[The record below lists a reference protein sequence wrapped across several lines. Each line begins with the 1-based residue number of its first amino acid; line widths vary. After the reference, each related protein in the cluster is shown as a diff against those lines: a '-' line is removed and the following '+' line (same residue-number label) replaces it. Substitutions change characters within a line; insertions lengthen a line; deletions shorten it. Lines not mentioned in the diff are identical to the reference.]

1 MAEFYVSL
9 SQSEMAEQMACMV
22 NKHNNL
28 RRKRT
33 KHTMLKDQADYF
45 IEVVRNKVIGFAG
58 LAKQDTNL
66 CEIKHV
72 CVDPEFR
79 KRGIASKLVKLAIA
93 NCPTD
98 YVYMVIS
105 EENIPSLTMAKS
117 LGFVM
122 VKKQW
127 GRGHHVIIVGRNK
140 AHGSTSRKSEV
151 CSS

>member
-9 SQSEMAEQMACMV
+9 SQDKMADQMACMI
-22 NKHNNL
+22 NKYNNL

-33 KHTMLKDQADYF
+33 KHTMLKDQAEYF
-45 IEVVRNKVIGFAG
+45 VEVVRDKVVGFAG
-58 LAKQDTNL
+58 LSRRDTNL

-79 KRGIASKLVKLAIA
+79 KKGIARKLVKLAIA

-98 YVYMVIS
+98 YIYMTIS
-105 EENIPSLTMAKS
+105 EKNIPSLSMARS
-117 LGFVM
+117 LNFV
-122 VKKQW
+122 VIKKQQSIN
-127 GRGHHVIIVGRNK
+127 HQVIIVGRNK
-140 AHGSTSRKSEV
+140 IHGYIRKSQI